1 MVDAVTATA
10 SFVEFVTDVEPR
22 LRHALCAAFGLDL
35 GREAS
40 AHALAYG
47 WENWDEVGAKS
58 NPAGYLWGVGRNYAL
73 KQSRRPPSFPPAPI
87 QSMPWIEP
95 GLPDAL
101 SALSERQRV
110 TVILIHGLGW
120 TQGEVAE
127 LMGISK
133 SSVQTQV
140 ERGMTKLR
148 KKMGVE
154 RDS

>member
-10 SFVEFVTDVEPR
+10 SFVDFVTVIEPR

-47 WENWDEVGAKS
+47 WEHWDQVGIKP
-58 NPAGYLWGVGRNYAL
+58 NPAGYLWGVGRNYARR
-73 KQSRRPPSFPPAPI
+73 QRRRPLRLPDAPG

-95 GLPDAL
+95 GLPEAL

-120 TQGEVAE
+120 THREVAE

-133 SSVQTQV
+133 SSVQTQA

-148 KKMGVE
+148 RRMGVD